1 MEEIK
6 EETITTQIEKKPN
19 INIKKVLAW
28 IILVVIVIVLIVLI
42 VAIVNTVK
50 RNKQNRI
57 DNENNGNAGIVV
69 VEEEDD
75 VIIPTPKPEDTKS
88 EEIKP
93 SVGTDMA
100 SFIQEY
106 KDNVSSANEKYVGKE
121 IETYGYIQNMTTSM
135 ADGSPFISIIPEKTN
150 NIYMEE
156 RIQCFVSSED
166 IFENFKVGDGVV
178 VKGVVQTFEFG
189 FIPFKNCSVRK

>member
-6 EETITTQIEKKPN
+6 EETITTEIEKKPN
-19 INIKKVLAW
+19 INIKKVIAW
-28 IILVVIVIVLIVLI
+28 AILVVVVIVLIVLI

-57 DNENNGNAGIVV
+57 ENENNNGGVV
-69 VEEEDD
+69 VVDKDKEN
-75 VIIPTPKPEDTKS
+75 VIPTPKPEET
-88 EEIKP
+88 KP
-93 SVGTDMA
+93 SVSTDMV

-106 KDNVSSANEKYVGKE
+106 KDSVSSANEKYVGKE

>member
-6 EETITTQIEKKPN
+6 EETITTEIEKKPN
-19 INIKKVLAW
+19 INIKKVIAW
-28 IILVVIVIVLIVLI
+28 AILVVVVIVLIVLI

-57 DNENNGNAGIVV
+57 ENENNNGGVV
-69 VEEEDD
+69 VVDKDKEN
-75 VIIPTPKPEDTKS
+75 IIPTPKPGET
-88 EEIKP
+88 KP
-93 SVGTDMA
+93 SVSTDMV

-106 KDNVSSANEKYVGKE
+106 KDVGKE

-135 ADGSPFISIIPEKTN
+135 ADGSPFIPIIPEKTN